1 MTDPV
6 LWTLIFIQ
14 IAMGGFD
21 TIVHHEATERLAW
34 RPSQEREL
42 QLHGVRN
49 LLYGVLFIM
58 LGWFEVHGLWAIA
71 AIVLVSAELLI
82 TLWDFVEED
91 LTRKLPASERINHT
105 LLTLNYGAILVLL
118 APVFI
123 DWSGRET
130 AVIFIDYGVVS
141 QLATLSAMAVVIFG
155 LRDLAAA
162 RRSPRL
168 VPAAAAPLLDVLDGR
183 RYRVLVTGAT
193 GFIGRR
199 LVEALVGKGHHVTVQ
214 TRDPLKVA
222 ALMPPLTIVTRLDQ
236 IADDEPVDVI
246 VNLTGDPIV
255 SGLWTRRKR
264 HRILR
269 SRLKATEAVIGL
281 IGRLKHKPELLI
293 NASAIGWYG
302 LHDDAEL
309 DESAPAKDCFS
320 HRICAAWEERAGRAQ
335 ALGVRVVCLRI
346 GLVLGTEGGLLANL
360 LTPFEFGLGMRL
372 GNGRQW
378 MSWISRDDLIR
389 LIGHVAATPEL
400 EGPVNATAPGPVR
413 NAAFT
418 KALARALGRPAWL
431 AAPAWL
437 LRFLAGAMAEE
448 ILLGGQRVVPGKALA
463 SGFRFHDT
471 ELEPTLKRITGSAKR
486 EPVRPSVPAGGPR
499 PVMAKTGP
507 AGTSP

>member
-49 LLYGVLFIM
+49 LLYGVLFVT
-58 LGWFEVHGLWAIA
+58 LGWFEMHGLWAIA
-71 AIVLVSAELLI
+71 VIVLLSAELLI

-123 DWSGRET
+123 TWSGRET
-130 AVIFIDYGVVS
+130 EVIFVDYGIVS
-141 QLATLSAMAVVIFG
+141 QLATLSAIAVVIFG
-155 LRDLAAA
+155 MRDLAAA
-162 RRSPRL
+162 RRSARL
-168 VPAAAAPLLDVLDGR
+168 VPADAAPLLNALDGR

-199 LVEALVGKGHHVTVQ
+199 LVAALVGKGHSVTVQ
-214 TRDPLKVA
+214 TRDPARA
-222 ALMPPLTIVTRLDQ
+222 ADLMPPLRIVTRLDQ
-236 IADDEPVDVI
+236 VACDEPIDVI
-246 VNLTGDPIV
+246 VNLTGDPIT
-255 SGLWTRRKR
+255 SGLWTRRKL

-269 SRLKATEAVIGL
+269 SRLKATEGVLRL
-281 IGRLKHKPELLI
+281 IERLEQRPELLI

-302 LHDDAEL
+302 LHDDAVL
-309 DESAPAKDCFS
+309 DEAGPANDCFS
-320 HRICAAWEERAGRAQ
+320 HWICAAWEERAGRAE

-360 LTPFEFGLGMRL
+360 LTPFEFGLGVRL

-389 LIGHVAATPEL
+389 LIGHIAATPEL
-400 EGPVNATAPGPVR
+400 EGPVNATAPDPVR

-418 KALARALGRPAWL
+418 KALARALGRPALL

-448 ILLGGQRVVPGKALA
+448 ILPGGQRVLPVKALA

-471 ELEPTLKRITGSAKR
+471 ELEPTLRRITGSAKCAKFS
-486 EPVRPSVPAGGPR
+486 PSVPAKR
-499 PVMAKTGP
+499 LARAQADAGP
-507 AGTSP
+507 ARTSV

>member
-49 LLYGVLFIM
+49 LLYGVLFVT
-58 LGWFEVHGLWAIA
+58 LGWFEVNGLWAIA
-71 AIVLVSAELLI
+71 VIVLLSAELLI

-118 APVFI
+118 VPVFI
-123 DWSGRET
+123 TCSGRET
-130 AVIFIDYGVVS
+130 AVIFVDYGIVS
-141 QLATLSAMAVVIFG
+141 QLATLSAIAVTIFG

-168 VPAAAAPLLDVLDGR
+168 VPTDAAPLLDALDGR

-199 LVEALVGKGHHVTVQ
+199 LVEALVSKGHSVTVQ
-214 TRDPLKVA
+214 TRDPARA
-222 ALMPPLTIVTRLDQ
+222 ANLMPPLKIITRLDQ
-236 IADDEPVDVI
+236 IACDETIDVI
-246 VNLTGDPIV
+246 VNLTGDPIT

-269 SRLKATEAVIGL
+269 SRLKATEGVLRL
-281 IGRLKHKPELLI
+281 IERLEQRPELLI

-302 LHDDAEL
+302 LHDDAVL
-309 DESAPAKDCFS
+309 DEAGPANDCFS
-320 HRICAAWEERAGRAQ
+320 HRICAAWEERAGRAA

-360 LTPFEFGLGMRL
+360 LTPFEFGLGVRL
-372 GNGRQW
+372 GDGRQW

-400 EGPVNATAPGPVR
+400 EGPVNATAPDPVR
-413 NAAFT
+413 NTAFT
-418 KALARALGRPAWL
+418 KALARALGRPALL

-448 ILLGGQRVVPGKALA
+448 ILLGGQRIVPAKALA
-463 SGFRFHDT
+463 SGFRFHDM
-471 ELEPTLKRITGSAKR
+471 ELEPTLKKITGSSKCAKIS
-486 EPVRPSVPAGGPR
+486 PSVPARRLARTQADGGPAR
-499 PVMAKTGP
+499 
-507 AGTSP
+507 TSA